1 MKGGLAA
8 MLGAVRVLARDGG
21 LDRGHLVFAA
31 VADEE
36 YASIGAEALVRRWRA
51 DAAVVAEPTDLEIAV
66 AHKGFTWIEIES
78 TGRAA
83 HGSRPREGRDA
94 ILGMGGVLSRLEAL
108 DRELQSRAAHPL
120 LGTPSLHA
128 SIVHGGR
135 ELSTYPDR
143 CTLQLERRTLPGE
156 PANVALSE
164 VETILAACR
173 RENSDVGLSTRAL
186 FDRSP
191 YETPPQHDLPRRLE
205 SALAGVGHPARR
217 AGMTYWTDA
226 AILGHS
232 GIPSVVF
239 GPGGEGLHGIEE
251 HVRLDEVLACRD
263 ALVRLARD
271 FCGGAPLETGTRPS
285 GDRA

>member
-1 MKGGLAA
+1 LE
-8 MLGAVRVLARDGG
+8 
-21 LDRGHLVFAA
+21 RGHLVIAA

-36 YASIGAEALVRRWRA
+36 YASLGAETLVRRWRA
-51 DAAVVAEPTDLEIAV
+51 DAAVVTEPTDLEIAV
-66 AHKGFTWIEIES
+66 AHKGFTWIEVEAR
-78 TGRAA
+78 GRAA
-83 HGSRPREGRDA
+83 HGSRPLEGRDA
-94 ILGMGGVLSRLEAL
+94 ILGMGRVLARLEGL
-108 DRELQSRAAHPL
+108 DRELQSRVPHPL

-135 ELSTYPDR
+135 ELSTYPDV

-156 PANVALSE
+156 PPNVALDE
-164 VETILAACR
+164 IEAILAACR
-173 RENSDVGLSTRAL
+173 AEKSDIALTTRAL

-191 YETPPQHDLPRRLE
+191 YETPARHALPQLLE
-205 SALAGVGHPARR
+205 SSLAATGRAPRR

-226 AILGHS
+226 AILGHA

-263 ALVRLARD
+263 ALVNLARE
-271 FCGGAPLETGTRPS
+271 FCEKSPFESQRGGVQA
-285 GDRA
+285 